1 MNNDKKFT
9 QGVVIVSG
17 LIVVGVVV
25 LILRN
30 RAKAKKAVEEAKL
43 RQESR
48 NISQV
53 STQQTSTPITTQ
65 SQTTRRGTLASSLSN
80 IFSANTEAKK
90 AKEKVTSQDVINAN
104 LFMTQLM
111 LGAPR

>member
-1 MNNDKKFT
+1 MNSNKKLT
-9 QGVVIVSG
+9 TGVIIASSLIVAGIVVVI
-17 LIVVGVVV
+17 
-25 LILRN
+25 LR
-30 RAKAKKAVEEAKL
+30 RAKSRKAIEDAKS

-48 NISQV
+48 SIAQAP
-53 STQQTSTPITTQ
+53 TQQIANPKINQTQ
-65 SQTTRRGTLASSLSN
+65 STTKGTFASSLSN

-111 LGAPR
+111 LGVPR